1 MVRRGA
7 LSSSKLSPLYR
18 HVTSI
23 DSHIDKVAHSL
34 ELVAFSKYS
43 PPQARAAKRA
53 VSAFVIALLV
63 IYTFSPFLL
72 KANTVL
78 FYPTACLGGWVTP
91 YHASGVPSEA
101 KEYSAAT
108 SAVLPSNTHAE
119 LYCGSF
125 TGEIPEGSTPK
136 DTRLVIY
143 WAAEH
148 STPEETV
155 PAIEE
160 TVEIVSDDF
169 SSSTQAILDAP
180 IDDVT
185 FTFATSTEESS
196 GDTSV
201 NEEAPVVPEEEKVE
215 PPASEVK
222 EEAAPI
228 QEPTSEPE
236 PAQEEV
242 STIPTEAPAEAAP
255 TNSESENAPVS
266 WFTIQKLIS
275 LFVLPVYAQEES
287 VQQEVAVE
295 VASQPV
301 EPEVPQVTTVEITPA
316 QEETATPAEEVAVPQ
331 EEIVIDTIKEE
342 VSTESQEKELSTEPV
357 TETPSAVPSLDIV
370 EDTPVHPT
378 IIEAERK
385 EAERKEAV
393 APPIA
398 EVLYTFDGV
407 EWKTLTR
414 VAAKDVNQQPLV
426 IPYDVGT
433 TWKNLQSLQ
442 IKIQSIQTFDE
453 MPTLYVDAIELQ
465 IDYSKKY
472 DTRIDSNEDAVAIDV
487 DDVTGQKILLFG
499 EEVVQGIKGVTPYL
513 ALVDIVTP
521 QGRGLWMYDIENN
534 KRLRV
539 ATSSQIDAL
548 SPLGLKDDYVFWLS
562 ASGTQAYAF
571 DSKHRTYQIKEVKP
585 FDVTQGERGEATFK
599 DLPWKVIIGTDK
611 FYFWKEETGE
621 VFSDGNSEALDNFRK
636 EFRLDEVLSD
646 EEKDSIGIPTLTE
659 ESVVD

>member
-1 MVRRGA
+1 MTYKLGILCSIMVRRGA
-7 LSSSKLSPLYR
+7 LSSSKVSPLYR

-34 ELVAFSKYS
+34 QLVAFSKYT

-53 VSAFVIALLV
+53 VSVFVIALLV
-63 IYTFSPFLL
+63 VYTFSPFLL

-91 YHASGVPSEA
+91 YHASGLPSEA

-148 STPEETV
+148 LTDKETV
-155 PAIEE
+155 PTTEE

-185 FTFATSTEESS
+185 FTFATSTEETSKDS
-196 GDTSV
+196 SV
-201 NEEAPVVPEEEKVE
+201 NKESSVAPEEQKAES
-215 PPASEVK
+215 PTSEVK
-222 EEAAPI
+222 EENI
-228 QEPTSEPE
+228 
-236 PAQEEV
+236 PAQE
-242 STIPTEAPAEAAP
+242 AAP
-255 TNSESENAPVS
+255 KSIEVVPENVEPETSPVS
-266 WFTIQKLIS
+266 WFNMRTFIG
-275 LFVLPVYAQEES
+275 LFAAPVYAQEEPT
-287 VQQEVAVE
+287 QQEVAVE
-295 VASQPV
+295 VITEPAETEVTQVSVPEPV
-301 EPEVPQVTTVEITPA
+301 QEVP
-316 QEETATPAEEVAVPQ
+316 ATPVAEVVPEEEVVPAEVVKEVTPT
-331 EEIVIDTIKEE
+331 EEPKV
-342 VSTESQEKELSTEPV
+342 
-357 TETPSAVPSLDIV
+357 ETDVAPSLDPANDI
-370 EDTPVHPT
+370 PVHPT

-385 EAERKEAV
+385 EAERKEAIV
-393 APPIA
+393 PPIA

>member
-7 LSSSKLSPLYR
+7 LSSSKVSPLYR

-34 ELVAFSKYS
+34 QLVAFSKYT

-53 VSAFVIALLV
+53 VSVFVIALLV
-63 IYTFSPFLL
+63 VYTFSPFLL

-91 YHASGVPSEA
+91 YHASGLPSEA

-148 STPEETV
+148 LTDKETV
-155 PAIEE
+155 PTTEE

-185 FTFATSTEESS
+185 FTFATSTEETSKDS
-196 GDTSV
+196 SV
-201 NEEAPVVPEEEKVE
+201 NKESSVAPEEQKAES
-215 PPASEVK
+215 PTSEVK
-222 EEAAPI
+222 EENI
-228 QEPTSEPE
+228 
-236 PAQEEV
+236 PAQE
-242 STIPTEAPAEAAP
+242 AAP
-255 TNSESENAPVS
+255 KSIEVVPENVEPETSPVS
-266 WFTIQKLIS
+266 WFNMRTFIG
-275 LFVLPVYAQEES
+275 LFAAPVYAQEEPT
-287 VQQEVAVE
+287 QQEVAVE
-295 VASQPV
+295 V
-301 EPEVPQVTTVEITPA
+301 IT
-316 QEETATPAEEVAVPQ
+316 EPAETEVTQVSVPEPVQ
-331 EEIVIDTIKEE
+331 EAPATSVVPEKET
-342 VSTESQEKELSTEPV
+342 VSTEVVKEVAPTEESAS
-357 TETPSAVPSLDIV
+357 ETDIAPSLDPANDI
-370 EDTPVHPT
+370 PVHPT

-393 APPIA
+393 VPPIA

>member
-7 LSSSKLSPLYR
+7 LSSSKVSPLYR
-18 HVTSI
+18 HATSI

-34 ELVAFSKYS
+34 QLVAFSKYT

-63 IYTFSPFLL
+63 VYTFSPFLL

-91 YHASGVPSEA
+91 YHASGLPSEA

-148 STPEETV
+148 LTDKETV
-155 PAIEE
+155 PTTEE

-185 FTFATSTEESS
+185 FTFATSTEETSKDS
-196 GDTSV
+196 SV
-201 NEEAPVVPEEEKVE
+201 NKESSVAPEEQKAES
-215 PPASEVK
+215 PTSEVK
-222 EEAAPI
+222 EENI
-228 QEPTSEPE
+228 
-236 PAQEEV
+236 PAQE
-242 STIPTEAPAEAAP
+242 AAP
-255 TNSESENAPVS
+255 KSIEVVPENVEPETSPVS
-266 WFTIQKLIS
+266 WFNMRTFIG
-275 LFVLPVYAQEES
+275 LFAAPVYAQEEPT
-287 VQQEVAVE
+287 QQEVAVE
-295 VASQPV
+295 V
-301 EPEVPQVTTVEITPA
+301 IT
-316 QEETATPAEEVAVPQ
+316 EPAETEVTQVSVPEPVQ
-331 EEIVIDTIKEE
+331 EAPATSVVPEKET
-342 VSTESQEKELSTEPV
+342 VSTEVVKEVAPTEESAS
-357 TETPSAVPSLDIV
+357 ETDIAPSLDPANDI
-370 EDTPVHPT
+370 PVHPT

-385 EAERKEAV
+385 EAERKEAIV
-393 APPIA
+393 PPIA

-453 MPTLYVDAIELQ
+453 MPILYVDAIELQ

-472 DTRIDSNEDAVAIDV
+472 DTRIDSSEDAVTIDV

-499 EEVVQGIKGVTPYL
+499 DEVVQGIKGITPYL

-539 ATSSQIDAL
+539 ATSSQIDDL

-571 DSKHRTYQIKEVKP
+571 DSKHKAYQTKEIKP
-585 FDVTQGERGEATFK
+585 FNPSEGERGEATFI
-599 DLPWKVIIGTDK
+599 DVPWKVIIGTDR

-636 EFRLDEVLSD
+636 EFRLDEILSD
-646 EEKDSIGIPTLTE
+646 EEKDNIGIPTAVDE
-659 ESVVD
+659 VVVE

>member
-1 MVRRGA
+1 MVYKLGILCSIMVRHGA
-7 LSSSKLSPLYR
+7 LSSSKVSPLYR
-18 HVTSI
+18 HATSI

-34 ELVAFSKYS
+34 QLVAFSKYT

-63 IYTFSPFLL
+63 VYTFSPFLL

-91 YHASGVPSEA
+91 YHASGLPSEA

-148 STPEETV
+148 LTDKETV
-155 PAIEE
+155 PTTEE

-185 FTFATSTEESS
+185 FTFATSTEETSED
-196 GDTSV
+196 GSV
-201 NEEAPVVPEEEKVE
+201 NEESSVAPEEQKAES
-215 PPASEVK
+215 PASEVR
-222 EEAAPI
+222 EENI
-228 QEPTSEPE
+228 
-236 PAQEEV
+236 PAQEATPESTEV
-242 STIPTEAPAEAAP
+242 VPESVEPEA
-255 TNSESENAPVS
+255 SPVS
-266 WFTIQKLIS
+266 WFNMRTFIG
-275 LFVLPVYAQEES
+275 LFAAPVYAQEEPT
-287 VQQEVAVE
+287 QQEVAVE
-295 VASQPV
+295 IISEPTETEVTQVSVPEPVQEAPATPEEEVVPAEVVKEVA
-301 EPEVPQVTTVEITPA
+301 
-316 QEETATPAEEVAVPQ
+316 PAEEPKAETDVA
-331 EEIVIDTIKEE
+331 
-342 VSTESQEKELSTEPV
+342 S
-357 TETPSAVPSLDIV
+357 SLDPANDI
-370 EDTPVHPT
+370 PVHPT

-385 EAERKEAV
+385 EAERKEAIV
-393 APPIA
+393 PPIA

-487 DDVTGQKILLFG
+487 DDETGQKILLFG
-499 EEVVQGIKGVTPYL
+499 DEAVQGIKGVTPYL

-571 DSKHRTYQIKEVKP
+571 DSRHRTYQIKEVKP
-585 FDVTQGERGEATFK
+585 FDVTQGERGEVTFK
-599 DLPWKVIIGTDK
+599 DLPWKVIIGTDR

-646 EEKDSIGIPTLTE
+646 EEKDSLGIPTLTE

>member
-7 LSSSKLSPLYR
+7 LSSSKVSPLYR
-18 HVTSI
+18 HATSI
-23 DSHIDKVAHSL
+23 DSHIDKVTHSL
-34 ELVAFSKYS
+34 ELVAFSKYT

-91 YHASGVPSEA
+91 YHASGLPSEA

-108 SAVLPSNTHAE
+108 SAVLPGDTHAE
-119 LYCGSF
+119 LYYGSF

-148 STPEETV
+148 STDKEAV
-155 PAIEE
+155 PTIEE

-169 SSSTQAILDAP
+169 SSSTLAILDAP

-196 GDTSV
+196 GDTPV
-201 NEEAPVVPEEEKVE
+201 NEEAPVVPEEEKIE
-215 PPASEVK
+215 SPASEVK
-222 EEAAPI
+222 EETA
-228 QEPTSEPE
+228 
-236 PAQEEV
+236 PAQEAAPEEAVLNTSIEV
-242 STIPTEAPAEAAP
+242 PAEVAP
-255 TNSESENAPVS
+255 ESVEPEASPVS
-266 WFTIQKLIS
+266 WFNMRTLID
-275 LFVLPVYAQEES
+275 LFALPVYAQEES
-287 VQQEVAVE
+287 TQQEVAVE
-295 VASQPV
+295 VANQPV
-301 EPEVPQVTTVEITPA
+301 EAEAPQV
-316 QEETATPAEEVAVPQ
+316 PAEEPVQVQEATPELVQEVPVTPVAEVVPEEEAVPVEVVKEVTPT
-331 EEIVIDTIKEE
+331 EEPAAETDT
-342 VSTESQEKELSTEPV
+342 
-357 TETPSAVPSLDIV
+357 VPSLDPAN
-370 EDTPVHPT
+370 DTPIHPT
-378 IIEAERK
+378 VIEAERK
-385 EAERKEAV
+385 EAERKEAIV
-393 APPIA
+393 PPVA

-407 EWKTLTR
+407 EWKTLIQ
-414 VAAKDVNQQPLV
+414 VAAKDINQQPLV

-453 MPTLYVDAIELQ
+453 MPTLYVDTIELQ

-487 DDVTGQKILLFG
+487 DDETGQKILLFG
-499 EEVVQGIKGVTPYL
+499 DEVVQGIKGVTPYL
-513 ALVDIVTP
+513 ALVDIVTL

-571 DSKHRTYQIKEVKP
+571 DSRHRTYQIKEVKP
-585 FDVTQGERGEATFK
+585 FDVTQGERGEVTFK
-599 DLPWKVIIGTDK
+599 DLPWKVIIGTDR

-646 EEKDSIGIPTLTE
+646 EEKDSLGIPTLTE

>member
-7 LSSSKLSPLYR
+7 LSSSKVSPLYR
-18 HVTSI
+18 HATSI

-34 ELVAFSKYS
+34 QLVAFSKYT

-91 YHASGVPSEA
+91 YHASGLPSEA

-108 SAVLPSNTHAE
+108 SAVLPGDTHAE

-148 STPEETV
+148 STDKEAV
-155 PAIEE
+155 PTIEE

-196 GDTSV
+196 EDTSV
-201 NEEAPVVPEEEKVE
+201 NEEIPVAPEEGEIE
-215 PPASEVK
+215 SPASEVK
-222 EEAAPI
+222 EETTPV
-228 QEPTSEPE
+228 QEATPE
-236 PAQEEV
+236 PAEV
-242 STIPTEAPAEAAP
+242 APESTEPET
-255 TNSESENAPVS
+255 SPVS
-266 WFTIQKLIS
+266 WFSMRTLIG
-275 LFVLPVYAQEES
+275 LFALPVYAQEES
-287 VQQEVAVE
+287 TQQEVAVE
-295 VASQPV
+295 VVNQPV
-301 EPEVPQVTTVEITPA
+301 EAEAPQV
-316 QEETATPAEEVAVPQ
+316 PAEEPVQEVPTTPVVEVAPEEEAVPVEVVKEVAPT
-331 EEIVIDTIKEE
+331 EEPAAETDT
-342 VSTESQEKELSTEPV
+342 S
-357 TETPSAVPSLDIV
+357 PSLDPAN
-370 EDTPVHPT
+370 DTPIHPT
-378 IIEAERK
+378 VIEAERK
-385 EAERKEAV
+385 EAERKEAIV
-393 APPIA
+393 PPVA

-407 EWKTLTR
+407 EWKTLIQ
-414 VAAKDVNQQPLV
+414 VAAKDINQQPLV

-453 MPTLYVDAIELQ
+453 MPTLYVDAVELQ

-472 DTRIDSNEDAVAIDV
+472 DTRIDSSEDAVAIDV

-499 EEVVQGIKGVTPYL
+499 DEVVQGIKGITPYL
-513 ALVDIVTP
+513 ALVDIVTA

-571 DSKHRTYQIKEVKP
+571 DSQHKTYQIKEVKP
-585 FDVTQGERGEATFK
+585 FDVTLGERGEVMF
-599 DLPWKVIIGTDK
+599 DDVGWKVIIGSDK

-636 EFRLDEVLSD
+636 EFRLDDVLSD
-646 EEKDSIGIPTLTE
+646 EEKDNVGIPT
-659 ESVVD
+659 SVDEVVVE